1 MSTLDL
7 ETTRTIEQIRS
18 SGIDKQTL
26 ERIATDRAE
35 MQRVKEEAKE
45 RLPGQFVSLKQDKEQ
60 RTFVFTGQYQKA
72 EKPATDFV
80 TKQTIPGRT
89 VTKWRFQ
96 VYDVTDPNNP
106 SEVSIWERGNT
117 EAEKVL
123 YWLARQTPQLTIM
136 RNGAPNTYWLLDTL
150 WVILVDGEQ
159 SGGIYSTMEQWMRGP
174 GSGPPLHVHGF
185 SDECNKNMKW

>member
-1 MSTLDL
+1 MSNQSTL
-7 ETTRTIEQIRS
+7 ETRTIEQIRS

-35 MQRVKEEAKE
+35 MQRVKEEQKE

-60 RTFVFTGQYQKA
+60 RTFLFTGQYQKV

-80 TKQTIPGRT
+80 TKQTIPNRT

-106 SEVSIWERGNT
+106 SESAIWERGKT

-123 YWLARQTPQLTIM
+123 YWLARQTPQLTVM
-136 RNGAPNTYWLLDTL
+136 RNGAPNSQKTTYD
-150 WVILVDGEQ
+150 
-159 SGGIYSTMEQWMRGP
+159 IYP
-174 GSGPPLHVHGF
+174 A
-185 SDECNKNMKW
+185 K

>member
-7 ETTRTIEQIRS
+7 ERTRTIEQIRS

-26 ERIATDRAE
+26 ERIATDRVE
-35 MQRVKEEAKE
+35 MQRVKEEQKD

-60 RTFVFTGQYQKA
+60 RTFVFTGQYQKV
-72 EKPATDFV
+72 EKPVTDFV
-80 TKQTIPGRT
+80 TKQTIPGKT

-96 VYDVTDPNNP
+96 VYDVTDSDNP
-106 SEVSIWERGNT
+106 EVAIWERGNT

-136 RNGAPNTYWLLDTL
+136 RNGAPNSQKTTYD
-150 WVILVDGEQ
+150 
-159 SGGIYSTMEQWMRGP
+159 IYP
-174 GSGPPLHVHGF
+174 A
-185 SDECNKNMKW
+185 K